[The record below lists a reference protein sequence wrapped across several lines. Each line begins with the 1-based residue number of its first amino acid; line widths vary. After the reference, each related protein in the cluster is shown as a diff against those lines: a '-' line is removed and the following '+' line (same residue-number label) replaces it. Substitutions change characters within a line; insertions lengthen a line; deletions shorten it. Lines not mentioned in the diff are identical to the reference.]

1 MLPLLPP
8 QLNLKQE
15 VSMGELLDKLGAVEA
30 FEEGQVQDAHR
41 PLADGVVQHLSAMAD
56 TAQATVSRLSA
67 PGMPLDI
74 IGKWTRKAPLQALG
88 VAFLIGVIL
97 ARPRR

>member
-1 MLPLLPP
+1 
-8 QLNLKQE
+8 
-15 VSMGELLDKLGAVEA
+15 MGELLDKLGAVEA
-30 FEEGQVQDAHR
+30 FEDGQVQDAHR
-41 PLADGVVQHLSAMAD
+41 PLADGVAQKLSSIAEKVQAIAD
-56 TAQATVSRLSA
+56 RLSS